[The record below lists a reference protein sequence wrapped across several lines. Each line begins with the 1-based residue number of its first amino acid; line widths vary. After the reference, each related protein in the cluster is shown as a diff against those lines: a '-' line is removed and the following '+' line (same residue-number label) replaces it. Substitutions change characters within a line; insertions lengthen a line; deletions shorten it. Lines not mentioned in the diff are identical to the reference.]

1 MKRILVWD
9 VPTRVFHWTL
19 AVAFALAWLTSE
31 SDVWLSHHVFI
42 GYLMLALLGFR
53 MVWGFVGGAY
63 ARFGSFRFSPKTGL
77 NYLREVL
84 AGRAARHIGHNPA
97 GSQAI
102 YLLLLLLLVVGATGI
117 VTLGGDEQ
125 HGLASGWFAMASGRV
140 LKKLHEAAATFMLLV
155 VAGHVTGVL
164 LESLQHKENLAR
176 SMLTGFKLAPPEYLP
191 SKPYR
196 TVAAVLVLVLLAFG
210 VWWFSYALRAPQH
223 KASALAF
230 VGPQLAINPR
240 WRDECSSCHLSFHPS
255 LLPRRSW
262 QALIGQQADHF
273 GADLGLDAATSA
285 SLLSYVAENAAE
297 KHATEAAFKIDASIA
312 ADVTPLRIT
321 QTPYWIKKHRE
332 ITTVDW
338 DLPWIKSKAHCEACH
353 HDAQAANFEDAAME
367 IPRTAP
373 IAR

>member
-19 AVAFALAWLTSE
+19 AATFALAWLTSE
-31 SDVWLSHHVFI
+31 SDVWLSHHVFF

-63 ARFGSFRFSPKTGL
+63 ARFSSFRFSPKAGL

-102 YLLLLLLLVVGATGI
+102 YLLLLLVLVVGVTGI
-117 VTLGGDEQ
+117 FILGGEEQ
-125 HGLASGWFAMASGRV
+125 HGLASGWFGMAAGRV

-155 VAGHVTGVL
+155 VAGHVAGVL
-164 LESLQHKENLAR
+164 LESLLHKETLAR
-176 SMLTGFKLAPPEYLP
+176 SMLTGFKLAPPESVA

-196 TVAAVLVLVLLAFG
+196 AVTTVLVLALLAFG
-210 VWWFSYALRAPQH
+210 VWWFSYGLRGPQN
-223 KASALAF
+223 KSPAVAF
-230 VGPQLAINPR
+230 VGPQLANNSQ
-240 WRDECSSCHLSFHPS
+240 WRDECGSCHLSFHPS

-262 QALIGQQADHF
+262 QKLMGQQAQHF
-273 GADLGLDAATSA
+273 GVDLGLDAATTA
-285 SLLSYVAENAAE
+285 SLLSYAVENAAE

-312 ADVTPLRIT
+312 ADATPLRIT
-321 QTPYWIKKHRE
+321 QTPYWIKKHHD
-332 ITTVDW
+332 IAAADW
-338 DLPWIKSKAHCEACH
+338 NLPWIKSKAHCEACH
-353 HDAQAANFEDAAME
+353 QDAQAASFEDAAMH
-367 IPRTAP
+367 IPSTAP
-373 IAR
+373 VAR